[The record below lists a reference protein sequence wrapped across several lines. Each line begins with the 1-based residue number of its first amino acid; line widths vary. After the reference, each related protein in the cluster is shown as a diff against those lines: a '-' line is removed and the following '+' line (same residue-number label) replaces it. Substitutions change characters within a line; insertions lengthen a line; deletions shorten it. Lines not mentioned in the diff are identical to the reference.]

1 MDKDKKKILVID
13 DDDNLR
19 LALSDK
25 LAMEGFSVL
34 EAENGKKG
42 LEKALETHPDLVVL
56 DIMMPVMN
64 GIDML
69 KELRK
74 DEWGKKVKVIMLTV
88 LENAETLAEA
98 MDGGTFT
105 YLIKT
110 DLNTEQI
117 VKEVKDRLNG

>member
-25 LAMEGFSVL
+25 LAIEGFAVL
-34 EAENGKKG
+34 EAKNGKEG
-42 LEKALETHPDLVVL
+42 LAKALEEHPDLLVL

-69 KELRK
+69 KALRQ
-74 DEWGKKVKVIMLTV
+74 DEWGKKAKVIMLTV
-88 LENAETLAEA
+88 LENADTLAEA
-98 MDGGTFT
+98 MDGGSFT
-105 YLIKT
+105 YLVKT

-117 VKEVKDRLNG
+117 VKEVKDKLNS

>member
-98 MDGGTFT
+98 MD
-105 YLIKT
+105 KT